1 MLFKSLLMPIHNAV
15 KVARRMPASQ
25 RICVFFDYLSLF
37 RLKGLTWDEYLNF
50 ELDKQDEVARR
61 SFLGLNEQRY
71 YLDYLNPVKY
81 FSLARN
87 KYLAHKMLE
96 NTGVRQAELYCYYQP
111 EARYIT
117 ENGIGSDLKGV
128 LSILKQKDVQSCVI
142 KMTEGSHGDSVWVI
156 KSVRYQDGDAILH
169 RFDGQEILLS
179 SI

>member
-1 MLFKSLLMPIHNAV
+1 MSIKSLLKPIHNAV

-25 RICVFFDYLSLF
+25 RIRVFFDYLSLY
-37 RLKGLTWDEYLNF
+37 RSKGLTWDEYLNF
-50 ELDKQDEVARR
+50 EIDKQGAVFRR

-96 NTGVRQAELYCYYQP
+96 NTGVRKAELYCYYQP

-117 ENGIGSDLKGV
+117 ENGVASDLNGV
-128 LSILKQKDVQSCVI
+128 MSILKQKNVQSCVI

-156 KSVRYQDGDAILH
+156 KSVNYQDGFFIVIYVGRGCT
-169 RFDGQEILLS
+169 RF
-179 SI
+179 